1 MKKLI
6 NDPRRVVRD
15 LLEGL
20 VDCNPELAILSD
32 DNVILRAD
40 IPEDPKQRAVALL
53 SGGGSG
59 HEPAHAGFVAQG
71 MLTAAIAGDVFT
83 SPSVDAVLAALRASA
98 GPAGAVLIV
107 KNYTGDR
114 LNFSLAAEIARAE
127 NIPTEVVFVADDVAL
142 RDRLPR
148 SQSRGIAGTILIH
161 KIAGAAVTEGK
172 TAIEV
177 ANLARAAAADLASMG
192 IALGACTVPAA
203 GKPGF
208 LLEEDEVE
216 FGLGIHGEKGLR
228 RSHVE
233 SADSIVR
240 ELLDTILTNYDGAD
254 RPLGLLVNGLGGTP
268 PMELSIV
275 ARSAL
280 AELRQRGLTPELV
293 WTGNFMTALEMPGC
307 SLTLIPL
314 DEERKRL
321 LQAET
326 SARYWPRSASLP
338 AHRYVIDP
346 PKPISEERD
355 YEPSPHAEL
364 MQAIVERI
372 SYELDA
378 QEHELTALD
387 AAGGDGDLGA
397 SMQRGA
403 QALRNLPN
411 EAYADPKTLLSCMAQ
426 ALRRAIAG
434 SSGPFYAA
442 GLMRASNTLTPG
454 TPNAEEWAAAFRAAS
469 DSVQKIGGAKVGDR
483 TMVDALETAA
493 QAFQETIEA
502 GASLRKALENASSA
516 ADAGAHATKTM
527 QPKFGRAAYLGERA
541 VGTVDGGAMAV
552 SIWMTALHKELA
564 D

>member
-1 MKKLI
+1 MKKLV
-6 NDPRRVVRD
+6 NDPRRVVRE

-20 VDCNPELAILSD
+20 VDCNPELAILSEE
-32 DNVILRAD
+32 NVILRAD
-40 IPEDPKQRAVALL
+40 IPQEPKQRAVALV

-59 HEPAHAGFVAQG
+59 HEPAHAGFVGYG
-71 MLTAAIAGDVFT
+71 MLTSAIAGDVFT

-127 NIPTEVVFVADDVAL
+127 NIPTEVVFVGDDVAL

-148 SQSRGIAGTILIH
+148 TQSRGIAGTVLVH
-161 KIAGAAVTEGK
+161 KIAGAAVAEGK

-177 ANLARAAAADLASMG
+177 ANLARAVAADLASMG
-192 IALGACTVPAA
+192 VGLGACTVPAA

-208 LLEEDEVE
+208 TLEEDEVE

-233 SADSIVR
+233 SADSIAR
-240 ELLDTILTNYDGAD
+240 ELLNTILTNYGGTEL
-254 RPLGLLVNGLGGTP
+254 PVGLLVNGLGGTP
-268 PMELSIV
+268 PMELSII

-280 AELRQRGLTPELV
+280 AELRRRGLTPQLV
-293 WTGNFMTALEMPGC
+293 WTGEFMTALEMPGC

-314 DEERKRL
+314 NEERKRL

-338 AHRYVIDP
+338 THRYVIDA
-346 PKPISEERD
+346 PKPVNEEKN
-355 YEPSPHAEL
+355 YEPSPHAKL
-364 MQAIVERI
+364 MQAIVERV

-378 QEHELTALD
+378 QEQVLTALD

-403 QALRNLPN
+403 QALRDLPN
-411 EAYADPKTLLSCMAQ
+411 EAYADPKALFFCMAQ

-442 GLMRASNTLTPG
+442 GLMRASNTLPSG
-454 TPNAEEWAAAFRAAS
+454 TPNAEEWAAAFIAAS

-483 TMVDALETAA
+483 TMVDALEPAA
-493 QAFQETIEA
+493 RAFEEAIEA
-502 GASLRKALENASSA
+502 GALPQKALESASSA

-552 SIWMTALHKELA
+552 SIWMTALQEGLA
-564 D
+564 G